1 MSENE
6 LTPEEE
12 YFMKRDAEI
21 RQRMREEMEA
31 KAGQA
36 KIADSLGIDGNDA
49 LVARLQRLGIDPDAA
64 RSLHLMP
71 LVEVAWA
78 DGTVSQGERATI
90 VRAAAAHG
98 VEPGSAAGHFLA
110 TLLEKKPST
119 ELMANIRGILKDLLA
134 AQGVQPQN
142 VIEACHQVAEA
153 SGGFLG
159 LGNKVSDDEQKV
171 IDQIAKR
178 LSTDAQQTV
187 AAQLR

>member
-12 YFMKRDAEI
+12 YFMKRDAEV
-21 RQRMREEMEA
+21 RQRMREEMES
-31 KAGQA
+31 KAAQA
-36 KIADSLGIDGNDA
+36 KMAGSLGIDGNDA

-64 RSLHLMP
+64 RCLHLMP

-78 DGTVSQGERATI
+78 DGSVSQGERATI
-90 VRAAAAHG
+90 VRAAAARG
-98 VEPGSAAGHFLA
+98 IEANSAAGQFLA
-110 TLLEKKPST
+110 TLLEKRPST

-134 AQGVQPQN
+134 AQGVRPEN
-142 VIEACHQVAEA
+142 VIDACHQVAAA

-159 LGNKVSDDEQKV
+159 LGSKVSAEEQKV
-171 IDQIAKR
+171 IDQIARR
-178 LSTDAQQTV
+178 LSADAQKDV